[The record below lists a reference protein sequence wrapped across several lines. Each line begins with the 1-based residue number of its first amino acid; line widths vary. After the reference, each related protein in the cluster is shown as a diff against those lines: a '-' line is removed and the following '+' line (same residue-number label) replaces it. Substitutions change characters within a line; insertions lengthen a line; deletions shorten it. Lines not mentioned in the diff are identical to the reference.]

1 MPTLGR
7 AWPHLALLILLALPQ
22 GFSASAPLPQ
32 PQNPPSA
39 ATSPAAAPRGDFY
52 VLTFID
58 VLGQYESPANA
69 LCRQYIADS
78 RSDTGLVRLQ
88 ALAQTDGRQNHI
100 MLFAE
105 WKSRKNFEGHQA
117 MAHTKRFREQLLP
130 YLGAP
135 FDERYSYE
143 IPAN

>member
-1 MPTLGR
+1 MPTRAR

-22 GFSASAPLPQ
+22 GFSASAPLPK
-32 PQNPPSA
+32 PQNAP
-39 ATSPAAAPRGDFY
+39 PAAAPAAAPQGDFY

-58 VLGQYESPANA
+58 VLGQYQSPADA
-69 LCRQYIADS
+69 LCREYIAS
-78 RSDTGLVRLQ
+78 SHSDAGLVRFQ
-88 ALAQTDGRQNHI
+88 ALEQADGRANHI
-100 MLFAE
+100 MLFEE
-105 WKSRKNFEGHQA
+105 WKSRKNFEAHQSL
-117 MAHTKRFREQLLP
+117 AHTKKFREQLLP

>member
-7 AWPHLALLILLALPQ
+7 AWPHLALVILLALPQ
-22 GFSASAPLPQ
+22 GFSGATPLPK
-32 PQNPPSA
+32 PQNAP
-39 ATSPAAAPRGDFY
+39 PAAAPAAAPQGDFY

-58 VLGQYESPANA
+58 VLGQFQSPADV
-69 LCRQYIADS
+69 LCRQYIANS
-78 RSDTGLVRLQ
+78 HSDAGLVRFQ
-88 ALAQTDGRQNHI
+88 ALEQTDGRANHI
-100 MLFAE
+100 MLFEE
-105 WKSRKNFEGHQA
+105 WKSRKNFEAHQA
-117 MAHTKRFREQLLP
+117 LAHTKKFREQLLP